1 MFMFSSES
9 VIMQL
14 VKDEVRDIKMLTV
27 ENLQKSYGDKLLFD
41 NINVVIKNNERI
53 GLIGVNGTGKS
64 TFLKILAG
72 IEEPDQGK
80 LIHPNDYRIEYLP
93 QNPEMDEEITVID
106 YIYAGEADVMVTL
119 REYEKALLNLEK
131 DSNNEKLQIKLM
143 NKQQL
148 MDKYD
153 AWEASTV
160 AKTVLTQMG
169 VTTFDK
175 QIKYLSGGQKKRVAI
190 AKALIQQVDLLI
202 LDEPTNHLDNETI
215 IWLEQYLS
223 RYQGALLLVTHDRY
237 FLDRITNRIYELD
250 NGSLYEYE
258 GNYELYLE
266 QKVERDLLE
275 HSLAE
280 KHQNTLKRELAWL
293 HRGARARSTKQRARI
308 ERIDTL
314 KEKTFNTTDEN
325 VEIQT
330 GSTRLGK
337 QVIEVENLSKSIA
350 NKRLFTDF
358 NYLVGQGDRIGI
370 IGPNGSGKSTLLN
383 ILSGRLEADAGNV
396 KVGETVKIGYYT
408 QGEEELN
415 EDERIIDY
423 IKEVAEVIYT
433 TDGKYITAEQM
444 LERFLFSRDQQWA
457 YIKSLSGGE
466 RRRLYLLKVLMTE
479 PNVIML
485 DEPTNDLDIKTLG
498 ILEEYL
504 AHFPGVVLTVSHD
517 RYFLDQVV
525 DELIVFDGFGGV
537 KHFYGNYSDYAAELK
552 IEKAVNKPKKQVT
565 KSAPKTKEKTRL
577 SYNEQK
583 EWETIEEDIE
593 KLESQIEHLQTQI
606 AAEGSNI
613 EAVQDL
619 FTEQQKLESQLEE
632 KMERWETLSL
642 LVESF
647 ETK

>member
-1 MFMFSSES
+1 M
-9 VIMQL
+9 
-14 VKDEVRDIKMLTV
+14 IKMLTA
-27 ENLQKSYGDKLLFD
+27 ESLQKSYGDKLLFD
-41 NINVVIKNNERI
+41 NIDVVIKDDERI

-72 IEEPDQGK
+72 IEEPDAGK
-80 LIHPNDYRIEYLP
+80 LIHPKAYRIEYLP
-93 QNPEMDEEITVID
+93 QNPEMDEEATVID
-106 YIYAGEADVMVTL
+106 YIYAGEADVMVAL
-119 REYEKALLNLEK
+119 REYEKALLDLES
-131 DSNNEKLQIKLM
+131 DSSNEKFQNKLID
-143 NKQQL
+143 KQQL
-148 MDKYD
+148 MDKFD

-175 QIKYLSGGQKKRVAI
+175 QVKYLSGGQQKRVAI
-190 AKALIQQVDLLI
+190 AKALIQPVDLLI

-250 NGSLYEYE
+250 HGALYVYE

-266 QKVERDLLE
+266 QKVERDILE

-314 KEKTFNTTDEN
+314 KEKTFNTSEEN

-337 QVIEVENLSKSIA
+337 QVIEVEDLSKAIGG
-350 NKRLFTDF
+350 KQLFTDF
-358 NYLVGQGDRIGI
+358 NYLVGPGDRIGI

-383 ILSGRLEADAGNV
+383 IISGRMEADSGNV
-396 KVGETVKIGYYT
+396 KIGETVKIGYYT

-433 TDGKYITAEQM
+433 AGGKFITAEQM
-444 LERFLFSRDQQWA
+444 LERFLFSRAQQWS

-504 AHFPGVVLTVSHD
+504 EHFPGVVLTVSHD

-525 DELIVFDGFGGV
+525 DELILFKGEGEVS
-537 KHFYGNYSDYAAELK
+537 HFYGNYSEHAAQLK
-552 IEKAVNKPKKQVT
+552 LEKENEKPVKQVKSSEPKK
-565 KSAPKTKEKTRL
+565 KGKTRL
-577 SYNEQK
+577 AFHEQK

-593 KLESQIEHLQTQI
+593 SIESQIESLQAKI

-613 EAVQDL
+613 EAVQGL
-619 FTEQQKLESQLEE
+619 FEEQQTLENKLEE

-647 ETK
+647 ESK